1 MCRRLEINFFFFCR
15 STLLAPVFRFEHL
28 ARFARKKKRHQNGKK
43 GTTKVRRLGGS
54 WGGGGVFAILR
65 KGGWPHPHRTA
76 WGDAHDP
83 ARRGKNTKQPKKK
96 KKGRGKRRVLKIKRL
111 EKRALREVVAA
122 AHVARSPISLSYL
135 FCFFSHRTP
144 AATRATRC
152 GGRRCIS
159 FPSCFFVKAAP
170 TNSSSVALWRSECRK
185 QGKKS
190 QYVLFFPRHLRR
202 NAGRCRRSAGG
213 FVAFRFRFEVET

>member
-83 ARRGKNTKQPKKK
+83 ARRGKNTKQPKKE
-96 KKGRGKRRVLKIKRL
+96 REGKTKSA
-111 EKRALREVVAA
+111 ENQTLRETGLAGGCCGGA
-122 AHVARSPISLSYL
+122 CSTITDFFILPFLFLLPSDARRHARNEVRRASLHFISFLL
-135 FCFFSHRTP
+135 FC
-144 AATRATRC
+144 
-152 GGRRCIS
+152 
-159 FPSCFFVKAAP
+159 
-170 TNSSSVALWRSECRK
+170 
-185 QGKKS
+185 
-190 QYVLFFPRHLRR
+190 
-202 NAGRCRRSAGG
+202 
-213 FVAFRFRFEVET
+213 